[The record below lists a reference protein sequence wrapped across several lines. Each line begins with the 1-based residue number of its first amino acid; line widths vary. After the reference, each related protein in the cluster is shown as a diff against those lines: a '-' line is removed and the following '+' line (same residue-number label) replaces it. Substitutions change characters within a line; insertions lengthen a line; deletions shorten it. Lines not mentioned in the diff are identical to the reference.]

1 MGKNLIGT
9 RIKELRKSKG
19 WTQEDLAARF
29 QLQGEN
35 WGISRQTIAKI
46 ETGVKPLR
54 DIEIVQFSLILETSI
69 AELFETSDLLP
80 RLQKFLDTN
89 KKANL
94 N

>member
-9 RIKELRKSKG
+9 RIKELRKNRG
-19 WTQEDLAARF
+19 WTQEDLAAQF
-29 QLQGEN
+29 QLRGES

-46 ETGVKPLR
+46 ETGIKPLR
-54 DIEIVQFSLILETSI
+54 DIEIVQFSLILETPI
-69 AELFETSDLLP
+69 TELFETPDLLP
-80 RLQKFLDTN
+80 RLQEFLDTN

>member
-9 RIKELRKSKG
+9 RIKELRKDRG
-19 WTQEDLAARF
+19 WTQEDLAAQF
-29 QLQGEN
+29 QLRGES

-54 DIEIVQFSLILETSI
+54 DIEVVQLSLILETPI
-69 AELFETSDLLP
+69 KELFEAPDLLP
-80 RLQKFLDTN
+80 RLQEFLDTN
-89 KKANL
+89 KKTNL